1 MKLKLLSS
9 LMAVVVGLFGTSFTV
24 NNVSVQDDCELAGC
38 IIEGEHTHDY
48 CGVEGC
54 TIEGEHT
61 HDYCCVAGCT
71 IEGEHIHNYCGIEG
85 CTMEGAHIHERLG
98 HHHGSGHGNRHH

>member
-24 NNVSVQDDCELAGC
+24 NNVSVQDDCEL
-38 IIEGEHTHDY
+38 T
-48 CGVEGC
+48 GC

-61 HDYCCVAGCT
+61 HNYCCVAGCT